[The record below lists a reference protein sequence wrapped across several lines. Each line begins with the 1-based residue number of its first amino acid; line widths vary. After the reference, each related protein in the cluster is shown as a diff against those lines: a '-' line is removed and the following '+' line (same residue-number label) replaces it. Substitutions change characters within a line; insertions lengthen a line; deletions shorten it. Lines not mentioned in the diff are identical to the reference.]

1 MCTLYPAHSVHC
13 NTIHFSSEVENIAF
27 DPDLTCK
34 LTGFY
39 LSALHHFFC
48 LAPSSLHL
56 PHDASKWCNFLK
68 VRLRIGKCCHLS
80 FTFVFRLF
88 CALLRWCTT
97 PHPTYI
103 LSIQILLPLLVLV
116 SPNKIKG
123 SKKVRYVLQGE
134 LFSANL
140 IFPFF
145 HSSPIKGL
153 LSLRWQ
159 PACKSRK
166 RQIHNNGSLTIL
178 RCLHCTVLQYLQ
190 LTNKL

>member
-1 MCTLYPAHSVHC
+1 MCTLYPALSAHC
-13 NTIHFSSEVENIAF
+13 NTTQFSSEVENIAF

-34 LTGFY
+34 LVT

-56 PHDASKWCNFLK
+56 PHDASK

-88 CALLRWCTT
+88 CALLQWCTT
-97 PHPTYI
+97 LHPTYI

-166 RQIHNNGSLTIL
+166 RQIYNNGSLTIL
-178 RCLHCTVLQYLQ
+178 LQCLHCMVLQYSQ
-190 LTNKL
+190 LTNIL